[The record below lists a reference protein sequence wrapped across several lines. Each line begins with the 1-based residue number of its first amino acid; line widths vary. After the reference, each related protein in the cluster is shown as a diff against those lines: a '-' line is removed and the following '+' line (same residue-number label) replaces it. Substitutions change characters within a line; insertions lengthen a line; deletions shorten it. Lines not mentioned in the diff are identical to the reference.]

1 MGSSGRVSRSKK
13 LKWVPIIIVLAF
25 LAGCASPAKKACL
38 ETDWSK
44 LGYDEG
50 VRGERVDS
58 SLSHRQS
65 CQREG
70 VPPDIL
76 RYEQG
81 RRQGLEKY
89 CTSSNGRA
97 LGARGGLYLGVC
109 PPDLKESFKAAY
121 HDGLQTHTQKLSAE
135 ISTLTVK
142 QNSLRRELAA
152 VEEQMSYLEKEVAQA
167 GTGQARVMMGLIS
180 EMQMLEGDQMSL
192 SLQIDA
198 LGMDLKEMRQRLYQ
212 IKKQADEV
220 SK

>member
-1 MGSSGRVSRSKK
+1 MESYGRESGSKE

-25 LAGCASPAKKACL
+25 FAGCASPAKKACL

-50 VRGERVDS
+50 VRGERVGT

-76 RYEQG
+76 QYEQG

-89 CTSSNGRA
+89 CTIENGQA

-109 PPDLKESFKAAY
+109 PPDLEASFKAAY
-121 HDGLQTHTQKLSAE
+121 HDGLQIHIRQLSAE
-135 ISTLTVK
+135 ISTLTAK
-142 QNSLRRELAA
+142 QDSLRRELAA

-167 GTGQARVMMGLIS
+167 GTGQARMMMGLIS
-180 EMQMLEGDQMSL
+180 EMEMLEGDEMSL

-198 LGMDLKEMRQRLYQ
+198 MGMDLKKMRQRLSQ

>member
-1 MGSSGRVSRSKK
+1 

-25 LAGCASPAKKACL
+25 FAGCTSPAKKSCL

-44 LGYDEG
+44 LGYEEG

-58 SLSHRQS
+58 SLSHRQR

-70 VPPDIL
+70 APPDML
-76 RYEQG
+76 LYEQG

-89 CTSSNGRA
+89 GSIRNGQA
-97 LGARGGLYLGVC
+97 LGARGDSYLGVC
-109 PPDLKESFKAAY
+109 PPDLEEPFKAAY
-121 HDGLQTHTQKLSAE
+121 HDGLQIHVRKLSAD
-135 ISTLTVK
+135 ISTLTSK
-142 QNSLRRELAA
+142 QDSLRRKLAA

-167 GTGQARVMMGLIS
+167 VTGQERMLMGMIS
-180 EMQMLEGDQMSL
+180 EMQMLEADQMSL

-198 LGMDLKEMRQRLYQ
+198 LGMDLKKMRQRLHQ
-212 IKKQADEV
+212 IKKQADEM

>member
-1 MGSSGRVSRSKK
+1 M
-13 LKWVPIIIVLAF
+13 
-25 LAGCASPAKKACL
+25 
-38 ETDWSK
+38 
-44 LGYDEG
+44 
-50 VRGERVDS
+50 
-58 SLSHRQS
+58 
-65 CQREG
+65 
-70 VPPDIL
+70 L

-89 CTSSNGRA
+89 CTIENGQA

-121 HDGLQTHTQKLSAE
+121 HDGLQTHVRKLSAE
-135 ISTLTVK
+135 ISTLTTK
-142 QNSLRRELAA
+142 QDSLRRELAA

-167 GTGQARVMMGLIS
+167 GTGQARMMMGLIS
-180 EMQMLEGDQMSL
+180 EMEMLEGDQMSL

-198 LGMDLKEMRQRLYQ
+198 LGMDLKKMRQRLYQ